1 MNVTATIF
9 GQIFTFAVLVWFVM
23 RYLWEPIIRMLEDRK
38 KRIADGLAAADRGHH
53 EKELAEKRAKELL
66 QKAKEQAGEIIAQAQ
81 RRAAEIVEESKDDA
95 RAEGQRLIT
104 AAQAEIEQLLNQ
116 TKEQLR
122 HQVVGLALAGAE
134 QILAREVDSNEHNKM
149 LEKLA
154 RQL

>member
-1 MNVTATIF
+1 VNVTATLF

-134 QILAREVDSNEHNKM
+134 QILTREVDSNEHNKM

-154 RQL
+154 TQL